1 MIIDKGVVM
10 STYREM
16 LLYGKEYL
24 KQHNIADADVDS
36 WYLLAHVCRINR
48 AEYLLRS
55 NDIVPEKDHKTY
67 IELLKKR
74 GLHIPLQLITGVQEF
89 LGLEFHV
96 SSDVLIP
103 RQDTENLVLEALKV
117 CEGKSVLDMCTG
129 SGCII
134 ISLAKLGSLKKAV
147 GVDVS
152 EKALK
157 IALKN
162 AEQHKVKVEFIES
175 DLFNNIE
182 GHYDIVVSNPPYIP
196 TKDIEK
202 LMVEVKDHEPI
213 IALDGDED
221 GLLFYKRIGAKINDH
236 LAPEG
241 YIFLEIGFDQ
251 GLAVTKILED
261 VGIKDIKV
269 IKDLSGLDRVV
280 YGRRP

>member
-1 MIIDKGVVM
+1 M

-24 KQHNIADADVDS
+24 KQHDIADADVDS
-36 WYLLAHVCRINR
+36 WYLLAHVCGINR

-55 NDIVPEKDHKTY
+55 DDIVPEKECITY

-74 GLHIPLQLITGVQEF
+74 GSHIPLQLITGVQDF
-89 LGLEFHV
+89 MGLEFII

-103 RQDTENLVLEALKV
+103 RQDTENLVLEVLKV

-134 ISLAKLGSLKKAV
+134 ISLAKLGSLKRAV
-147 GVDVS
+147 GVDIS
-152 EKALK
+152 EKALN

-162 AEQHKVKVEFIES
+162 ARQHKVKVELIES

-182 GHYDIVVSNPPYIP
+182 GIYDIIVSNPPYIP
-196 TKDIEK
+196 TKDIES
-202 LMVEVKDHEPI
+202 LMIEVKEHEPI

-221 GLLFYKRIGAKINDH
+221 GLLFYKRIGDKIKDH
-236 LAPEG
+236 LARNG

-251 GLAVTKILED
+251 GLAVTKILEKA
-261 VGIKDIKV
+261 GIKDVKV
-269 IKDLSGLDRVV
+269 VKDLSGFDRVV

>member
-1 MIIDKGVVM
+1 M

>member
-1 MIIDKGVVM
+1 M

-24 KQHNIADADVDS
+24 KQHDIADADVDS
-36 WYLLAHVCRINR
+36 WYLLAHVCGMNR

-55 NDIVPEKDHKTY
+55 EEIAAEKEYDLY
-67 IELLKKR
+67 IRLLKKR
-74 GLHIPLQLITGVQEF
+74 GSHIPLQLITGTQEF
-89 LGLEFHV
+89 MGLGFHV

-103 RQDTENLVLEALKV
+103 RQDTENLVIEVLKV

-129 SGCII
+129 SACII
-134 ISLAKLGSLKKAV
+134 VSLAKLGSLKKAV
-147 GVDVS
+147 GVDIS
-152 EKALK
+152 EKALS
-157 IALKN
+157 IASKN

-175 DLFNNIE
+175 DLFANIE
-182 GHYDIVVSNPPYIP
+182 GMYDIIVSNPPYIP
-196 TKDIEK
+196 TKDIES

-221 GLLFYKRIGAKINDH
+221 GLSFYKRIGNEINEY
-236 LAPEG
+236 LTPKG
-241 YIFLEIGFDQ
+241 YIFLEIGYDQ
-251 GLAVTKILED
+251 GLAVTEIL
-261 VGIKDIKV
+261 VNAGIEDIKV

>member
-1 MIIDKGVVM
+1 M

-24 KQHNIADADVDS
+24 KQHDIADADVDS
-36 WYLLAHVCRINR
+36 WYLLAHVCGMNR

-55 NDIVPEKDHKTY
+55 EEIVAEKEYDLY
-67 IELLKKR
+67 IRLLKKR
-74 GLHIPLQLITGVQEF
+74 GSHIPLQLITGTQEF
-89 LGLEFHV
+89 MGLGFHV

-103 RQDTENLVLEALKV
+103 RQDTENLVIEVLKV

-129 SGCII
+129 SACII
-134 ISLAKLGSLKKAV
+134 VSLAKLGSLKKAV
-147 GVDVS
+147 GVDIS
-152 EKALK
+152 EKALS
-157 IALKN
+157 IASKN

-175 DLFNNIE
+175 DLFANIE
-182 GHYDIVVSNPPYIP
+182 GMYDIIVSNPPYIP
-196 TKDIEK
+196 TKDIES

-221 GLLFYKRIGAKINDH
+221 GLSFYKRIGNEINEY
-236 LAPEG
+236 LTPKG
-241 YIFLEIGFDQ
+241 YIFLEIGYDQ
-251 GLAVTKILED
+251 GLAVTEIL
-261 VGIKDIKV
+261 VNAGIEDIKV

>member
-1 MIIDKGVVM
+1 M
-10 STYREM
+10 
-16 LLYGKEYL
+16 
-24 KQHNIADADVDS
+24 
-36 WYLLAHVCRINR
+36 
-48 AEYLLRS
+48 
-55 NDIVPEKDHKTY
+55 
-67 IELLKKR
+67 
-74 GLHIPLQLITGVQEF
+74 
-89 LGLEFHV
+89 
-96 SSDVLIP
+96 
-103 RQDTENLVLEALKV
+103 EALKV